1 MQKAMIICLKSELSG
16 IDIFIV
22 RHDDPASKVK
32 KSCYR
37 CRSNMVRLKASFINL
52 EKNKNYYEKRLKI
65 HFMVRSVNYIF
76 LRYPSLRDFQTED
89 SELFQGP

>member
-32 KSCYR
+32 
-37 CRSNMVRLKASFINL
+37 NLAIAAGQMLFVLKRHLSIW
-52 EKNKNYYEKRLKI
+52 KRTKI
-65 HFMVRSVNYIF
+65 IMKK
-76 LRYPSLRDFQTED
+76 
-89 SELFQGP
+89 G

>member
-32 KSCYR
+32 NLAIAADQMLC
-37 CRSNMVRLKASFINL
+37 VLKRHLSIW
-52 EKNKNYYEKRLKI
+52 KRTKI
-65 HFMVRSVNYIF
+65 IMK
-76 LRYPSLRDFQTED
+76 
-89 SELFQGP
+89 QG